1 MWMNL
6 MISTIFYS
14 VLLGLGHMLYFIE
27 ASIYETIPL
36 YALLLLP
43 TIRLYQ
49 ANCKALE
56 AKDFILAAVLSGCI
70 ISYYVWRTAIL
81 NYDVAWFLYL
91 AVFLPLLSFGCS
103 IRYRSLM

>member
-1 MWMNL
+1 
-6 MISTIFYS
+6 
-14 VLLGLGHMLYFIE
+14 
-27 ASIYETIPL
+27 
-36 YALLLLP
+36 
-43 TIRLYQ
+43 
-49 ANCKALE
+49 LE